1 MKIVSNKRW
10 KGKQMKK
17 IYGRI
22 LIGMLMMILAGSV
35 WMGESV
41 YAANL
46 DRQINGRGEGENIVD
61 GEADMG
67 VDINLQKD
75 SEASSENQ
83 NASSQ
88 ATSTNDVGKGI
99 NDQLSKN
106 AKTGDVFSGRNIVI
120 LFAATGILLVV
131 LGFQRKRGKEV

>member
-1 MKIVSNKRW
+1 
-10 KGKQMKK
+10 
-17 IYGRI
+17 
-22 LIGMLMMILAGSV
+22 
-35 WMGESV
+35 MGESV

-75 SEASSENQ
+75 SEASSETQ

-88 ATSTNDVGKGI
+88 AASTNDVGKGI

-106 AKTGDVFSGRNIVI
+106 AKTGDVFSGRNVVI
-120 LFAATGILLVV
+120 LFAATGMLLIV
-131 LGFQRKRGKEV
+131 LGFQRKRGKEA

>member
-1 MKIVSNKRW
+1 
-10 KGKQMKK
+10 MKK